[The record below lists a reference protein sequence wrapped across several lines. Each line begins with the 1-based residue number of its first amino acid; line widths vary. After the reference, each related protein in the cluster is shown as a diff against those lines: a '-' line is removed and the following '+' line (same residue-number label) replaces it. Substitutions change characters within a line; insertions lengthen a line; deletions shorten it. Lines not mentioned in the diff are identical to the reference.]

1 MPNINQ
7 MMPSKYLKKED
18 FPQPALVTIRSF
30 TQDNVA
36 QQGQPE
42 EKKWVMHFN
51 EFENGMVMNSTNLQL
66 AAIALGS
73 EETEDWVGH
82 QVVVYN
88 DPNVS
93 FGGKL
98 IGGIRIRQVRTRPAL
113 PVQAAPVRQAP
124 VRQYRGSHPDPEAAS
139 SALED
144 MDDDIPF

>member
-18 FPQPALVTIRSF
+18 FPTPALVTIRSF
-30 TQDNVA
+30 THDNVA

-66 AAIALGS
+66 AAQALGS
-73 EETEDWVGH
+73 EETDEWVGK
-82 QVVVYN
+82 QIVVFS

-98 IGGIRIRQVRTRPAL
+98 IGGIRIRAVKRRP
-113 PVQAAPVRQAP
+113 AAPVQQRP
-124 VRQYRGSHPDPEAAS
+124 VPARPEPPIQ
-139 SALED
+139 E
-144 MDDDIPF
+144 DDIPGSLGGEFDDDGPAF

>member
-18 FPQPALVTIRSF
+18 FPQPALVTIRAF
-30 TQDNVA
+30 TTANVA

-42 EKKWVMHFN
+42 EKKWIMHF
-51 EFENGMVMNSTNLQL
+51 EELENGLVMNSTNLQL
-66 AAIALGS
+66 AAAAIGS

-82 QVVVYN
+82 KVVLYN

-98 IGGIRIRQVRTRPAL
+98 MGGIRIRQVKRKAPPA
-113 PVQAAPVRQAP
+113 PPP
-124 VRQYRGSHPDPEAAS
+124 PTSFE
-139 SALED
+139 E